1 MPAENQYLYYRMVFD
16 IAKAC
21 PENEERI
28 LLAIVE
34 KLCQLDVDIKTK
46 IRKFQFS

>member
-1 MPAENQYLYYRMVFD
+1 MPIENQYLYYKMVLD
-16 IAKAC
+16 IAKGC

-34 KLCQLDVDIKTK
+34 KLCHLDVDLKAK
-46 IRKFQFS
+46 IRKF

>member
-1 MPAENQYLYYRMVFD
+1 MVLD
-16 IAKAC
+16 IAKSS

-34 KLCQLDVDIKTK
+34 KLCYLDVDLKSK